1 MFFFFIHYSKVNPHC
16 YIFSSPELKAQW
28 WAYRI
33 GRPLLSVC
41 VCAVGMSTCRTSSPL
56 KPLGWLKPNFIWSL
70 LGTGE
75 RKSVQ
80 TVQVTWPRWP
90 PCPYILKTV
99 KKIFFSGIKRPM
111 TLKLSMQHW
120 VLKFYQICSNNDP
133 GLSLTYFMARSDLF
147 PCAFVL
153 EKGKTIDIS
162 EIIVV
167 YDVKNDRW

>member
-75 RKSVQ
+75 RKSVE

-90 PCPYILKTV
+90 PCPYMLKTV
-99 KKIFFSGIKRPM
+99 KKSSSSESKGRWPWNLVCSIGCSSSTKFVQMM
-111 TLKLSMQHW
+111 TLGWAWPILRQGQIWSLVLLYWKKVKQSIFQKL
-120 VLKFYQICSNNDP
+120 L
-133 GLSLTYFMARSDLF
+133 
-147 PCAFVL
+147 
-153 EKGKTIDIS
+153 
-162 EIIVV
+162 
-167 YDVKNDRW
+167 